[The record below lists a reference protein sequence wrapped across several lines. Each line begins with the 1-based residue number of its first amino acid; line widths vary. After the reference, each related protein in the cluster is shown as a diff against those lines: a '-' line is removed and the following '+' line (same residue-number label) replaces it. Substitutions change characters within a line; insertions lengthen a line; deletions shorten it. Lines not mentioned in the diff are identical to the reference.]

1 MLSDFLYGLKH
12 LWSPFNVFHY
22 ITFRMALGAAV
33 AFLICFFLMPA
44 WIRLFERRG
53 VGQII
58 RKAGPKAHRRK
69 SGTPTMGG
77 VVVVGAIAVCIL
89 LFARPG
95 NPLVWLGLSSLLWFG
110 AIGFVDDWMKLKE
123 RRSRGLSAPTKL
135 LWQFIGAILLAC
147 GYLLTMPYG
156 IEQGSLM
163 SLPFIKHALPI
174 PLILYLF
181 VTALVMVGTSN
192 GVNLTDGLDG
202 LAAGCVALA
211 AVGLVVL
218 SYVSGNKPI
227 SSYLRIVYIPNAGEL
242 AVLGAIVVGALMGF
256 LWYNAY
262 PAQVFMGDLGAL
274 GLGGMLGAIAVFT
287 KSEVPLMIFGGV
299 FVLESVSVL
308 AQVGVFKLTRKRIFL
323 MAPLH
328 HHFELSGVH
337 ESKVIVRFWI
347 FGVLLIVAM
356 LSMLKLR

>member
-1 MLSDFLYGLKH
+1 MLSDFLYGLKG
-12 LWSPFNVFHY
+12 LWSPLNVFHY

-33 AFLICFFLMPA
+33 AFILCFTMMPA
-44 WIRLFERRG
+44 WIRWFQRRG
-53 VGQII
+53 MGQVI
-58 RKAGPKAHRRK
+58 RKAGPRAHRKK

-77 VVVVGAIAVCIL
+77 VVVAGSITACIL

-95 NPLVWLGLSSLLWFG
+95 NPLVWLSLFSLLWFG
-110 AIGFVDDWMKLKE
+110 AIGFVDDWRKLSE
-123 RRSRGLSAPTKL
+123 RRSRGLSAPVKM
-135 LWQFIGAILLAC
+135 LWQFVGAVVLAC
-147 GYLLTMPYG
+147 AYLLSRPYG
-156 IEQGSLM
+156 IEQGAVL
-163 SLPFIKHALPI
+163 SLPFIRNALVI
-174 PLILYLF
+174 PLVVYLF
-181 VTALVMVGTSN
+181 LAALVMVGTSN

-211 AVGLVVL
+211 AVGLAVL
-218 SYVSGNKPI
+218 AYVSGNKPI
-227 SSYLRIVYIPNAGEL
+227 ASYLRIMYVPNAGEL
-242 AVLGAIVVGALMGF
+242 AVVGAIVVGALMGF

-262 PAQVFMGDLGAL
+262 PAEVFMGDLGAL
-274 GLGGMLGAIAVFT
+274 GLGGMLGAIAVFI
-287 KSEVPLMIFGGV
+287 KAEVPLAIFGGV

-308 AQVGVFKLTRKRIFL
+308 AQVGVYKLIRRRIFL

-337 ESKVIVRFWI
+337 EAKVIVRFWI